1 MYTLTLVFNKARNH
15 VLMFYNK
22 KIEAYNYVGGKVEE
36 MEDVMEASYRK
47 LFEETGIDKNLIDLK
62 FIRSESVSTTAK
74 HSCGPARS
82 MLVTAGILK
91 ESNIMFNGNK
101 DSLVWVN
108 TKSIETLINRSV
120 GNGSC
125 YTYMLEALDVLENE

>member
-1 MYTLTLVFNKARNH
+1 MNTLTLVFNKARNH
-15 VLMFYNK
+15 VLMFYDK
-22 KIEAYNYVGGKVEE
+22 KIEAYNYVGGKVGY

-62 FIRSESVSTTAK
+62 FVRSESVSATTK
-74 HSCGPARS
+74 HSCGTAWS

-91 ESNIMFNGNK
+91 ESDIMFKGNK
-101 DSLVWVN
+101 DSLVWIDI
-108 TKSIETLINRSV
+108 KSIETLINRSV

-125 YTYMLEALDVLENE
+125 YTYLLEALDVLESD

>member
-1 MYTLTLVFNKARNH
+1 MYTLTLVFNKSRNH

-62 FIRSESVSTTAK
+62 FIRSESVSTAAK
-74 HSCGPARS
+74 HSCGSAWS